1 MFSSFE
7 ITAAE
12 FNSMHMSEMQDNKY
26 EEYVSNSLQTPAP
39 ARKSQ
44 SDVSKDVLKKRKIT
58 LLFPDC
64 SCLHKGLKGFFF

>member
-44 SDVSKDVLKKRKIT
+44 SDVSKDVLKKEK
-58 LLFPDC
+58 
-64 SCLHKGLKGFFF
+64 